1 MSAPTADGTGLFI
14 GGTRESGQDVRTANV
29 TAALAVANIVKTSL
43 GPVGLDKMLVDD
55 IGDVLITNDGAT
67 ILAQLEVEHPA
78 AKVLVDLAQLQDS
91 EVGDGTTS
99 VVIIASELLR
109 RGNEMVKS
117 GIHPTTI
124 MAGFRLALKEAVRF
138 IKKNMVLKVDD
149 LDDEHLI
156 NAAKTSMSSK
166 IIGKEG
172 DFFAQMAVDAVKS
185 VQMRATTADSAGYSV
200 VNGGAA
206 AEVAAVNGTS
216 GANGAGAAV
225 DESKSAAAANVIG
238 NGGSNPATDTGTSAA
253 TDTSPTENGSSTL
266 SSSTTTTTAATPP
279 STAATTANAPAATST
294 SSSKNIRYKYPLS
307 AIHIL
312 KAHGKSAMESHF
324 IKGGFALN
332 AMRAAQ
338 GMPTA
343 VESTPTNPT
352 VKIAMLDMNLQRH
365 RMAMGVQVVVKDPAE
380 IENIKKREM
389 DITKERIRKIID
401 AGARV
406 VLTTKGVDD
415 LCMKYFVEAGIIC
428 ARRCNKDDLKRLAKA
443 TGGKVV
449 VTMADMDGNETFD
462 PECLGTST
470 AVREER
476 IGDGEMLYVHG
487 CGGGGASTIV
497 LRGANEYMLDEMDRA
512 LHDSLC
518 VVKRMLE
525 SSTLVCGGGAV
536 ESALSV
542 HLEEYANTLDTREQ
556 LAVQEFADAL
566 LVIPKT
572 LAVNAAKDSSEL
584 VAKLR
589 SAHAKSQRDA
599 LAGEEKEENLQYTG
613 LDLIEGV
620 IRDNLAAGVV
630 EPAISKIKSLR
641 FATEAAITILRI
653 DDRITLAKGQQ

>member
-1 MSAPTADGTGLFI
+1 MAAPNPASTGLFI
-14 GGTRESGQDVRTANV
+14 NGSRETGQDVRIGNV
-29 TAALAVANIVKTSL
+29 TAALAVANIVKSSL

-67 ILAQLEVEHPA
+67 ILKSLEVEHPA
-78 AKVLVDLAQLQDS
+78 ARVLVDLANLQDQ

-109 RGNEMVKS
+109 RGNDLVKS

-124 MAGFRLALKEAVRF
+124 ISGYRSALKAAVSY
-138 IKKNMVLKVDD
+138 IKKEMVVHVSELG
-149 LDDEHLI
+149 DEHLI

-166 IIGKEG
+166 IIGTES
-172 DFFAQMAVDAVKS
+172 DFFSKLAVDAVKS
-185 VQMRATTADSAGYSV
+185 VKMNATAADVAGYDAMGSSGSGSNNNTLPAPTTAG
-200 VNGGAA
+200 
-206 AEVAAVNGTS
+206 
-216 GANGAGAAV
+216 
-225 DESKSAAAANVIG
+225 K
-238 NGGSNPATDTGTSAA
+238 
-253 TDTSPTENGSSTL
+253 
-266 SSSTTTTTAATPP
+266 
-279 STAATTANAPAATST
+279 
-294 SSSKNIRYKYPLS
+294 KQRFKYPLS

-312 KAHGKSAMESHF
+312 KAHGKSSMESNL
-324 IKGGFALN
+324 IDGGFAIN

-338 GMPTA
+338 GMPTF
-343 VESTPTNPT
+343 VESSDGQP

-365 RMAMGVQVVVKDPAE
+365 RMGMGVQVIVKDPAE

-428 ARRCNKDDLKRLAKA
+428 ARRCNREDLKRLAKA
-443 TGGKVV
+443 TGGRVV
-449 VTMADMDGNETFD
+449 TTMADMEGNETFD
-462 PECLGTST
+462 ADCLGGCDS
-470 AVREER
+470 VREVR
-476 IGDGEMLYVHG
+476 IGDGEMLYVYG
-487 CGGGGASTIV
+487 CKGHGASTIV

-525 SSTLVCGGGAV
+525 SNTLVPGGGAA
-536 ESALSV
+536 EAALSV
-542 HLEEYANTLDTREQ
+542 YLDDYANTIDSREQ
-556 LAVQEFADAL
+556 MVIAEYADAL

-572 LAVNAAKDSSEL
+572 LSVNAAKDASEL

-589 SAHAKSQRDA
+589 SVHAKGQHSDA
-599 LAGEEKEENLQYTG
+599 AEDDSLKFMG
-613 LDLIEGV
+613 LDLVEGT
-620 IRDNLAAGVV
+620 IRDNLVAGVV

-653 DDRITLAKGQQ
+653 DDRITLNEMKGLAQQ

>member
-1 MSAPTADGTGLFI
+1 M
-14 GGTRESGQDVRTANV
+14 
-29 TAALAVANIVKTSL
+29 ANIVKSSL

-78 AKVLVDLAQLQDS
+78 ARVLVDLAQLQDN

-99 VVIIASELLR
+99 VVIVASELLR
-109 RGNEMVKS
+109 RSNELVKS

-124 MAGFRLALKEAVRF
+124 ITGLRTALKEAVRF
-138 IKKNMVLKVDD
+138 LKKNMVLKVSE
-149 LDDEHLI
+149 LGDEHLI

-172 DFFAQMAVDAVKS
+172 EFFAKMAVDAVKS
-185 VQMRATTADSAGYSV
+185 VKMKATLADTAGMEAL
-200 VNGGAA
+200 GG
-206 AEVAAVNGTS
+206 G
-216 GANGAGAAV
+216 
-225 DESKSAAAANVIG
+225 DEEAKSESLPSSAAG
-238 NGGSNPATDTGTSAA
+238 
-253 TDTSPTENGSSTL
+253 
-266 SSSTTTTTAATPP
+266 
-279 STAATTANAPAATST
+279 
-294 SSSKNIRYKYPLS
+294 KQKYKYPLS

-312 KAHGKSAMESHF
+312 KVHGKSALESHL
-324 IKGGFALN
+324 IDGGFAIN
-332 AMRAAQ
+332 ATRAAQ
-338 GMPTA
+338 GMPTS
-343 VESTPTNPT
+343 VEGSVDKP

-365 RMAMGVQVVVKDPAE
+365 RMAMGVQIVVKDPAE

-428 ARRCNKDDLKRLAKA
+428 ARRCNKDDLRRLAKA

-462 PECLGTST
+462 PECLGSCT

-476 IGDGEMLYVHG
+476 IGDGEMLYIHG
-487 CGGGGASTIV
+487 CQGNGASTIV

-536 ESALSV
+536 EAALSV
-542 HLEEYANTLDTREQ
+542 HLEEYATTLHTREQ
-556 LAVQEFADAL
+556 LAIQEFAEAL
-566 LVIPKT
+566 LIIPKT

-589 SAHAKSQRDA
+589 AAHARSQKGDPD
-599 LAGEEKEENLQYTG
+599 KTLQHTG
-613 LDLIEGV
+613 LDLIEGT

-653 DDRITLAKGQQ
+653 DDRITLSKDQRH

>member
-1 MSAPTADGTGLFI
+1 MSLPPPSSYVSTQFLNGQ
-14 GGTRESGQDVRTANV
+14 RETGQDVRVGNV
-29 TAALAVANIVKTSL
+29 TAALAVANIVKSSL

-67 ILAQLEVEHPA
+67 ILGQLEVEHPA
-78 AKVLVDLAQLQDS
+78 ARVLVDLAQLQDH

-109 RGNEMVKS
+109 RGNDLVKN

-124 MAGFRLALKEAVRF
+124 ISGYRTALKAAVSYL
-138 IKKNMVLKVDD
+138 KKQMVMNVSELNDD
-149 LDDEHLI
+149 HLI
-156 NAAKTSMSSK
+156 QAAKTSMSSK
-166 IIGKEG
+166 IIGKES
-172 DFFAQMAVDAVKS
+172 DFFAKLAVDAVKS
-185 VQMRATTADSAGYSV
+185 VKMRSSAADL
-200 VNGGAA
+200 
-206 AEVAAVNGTS
+206 
-216 GANGAGAAV
+216 AGAA
-225 DESKSAAAANVIG
+225 SAGSSSSSSGAPAAAAASTSAAVAGAPADGG
-238 NGGSNPATDTGTSAA
+238 NGG
-253 TDTSPTENGSSTL
+253 
-266 SSSTTTTTAATPP
+266 TAD
-279 STAATTANAPAATST
+279 APAAAAAGST
-294 SSSKNIRYKYPLS
+294 ADGAAPIASKKEKIRYKYPLS

-312 KAHGKSAMESHF
+312 KAHGKSSLESHL
-324 IKGGFALN
+324 IDGGFAIN
-332 AMRAAQ
+332 AQRAAQ

-343 VESTPTNPT
+343 VESSGDGQP

-365 RMAMGVQVVVKDPAE
+365 RMAMGVQVIVKDPAE

-415 LCMKYFVEAGIIC
+415 LCMKYFVEAGVIA

-449 VTMADMDGNETFD
+449 TTMADMEGNETFD
-462 PECLGTST
+462 ADCLGTCD

-476 IGDGEMLYVHG
+476 IGDGEMIYAYG

-525 SSTLVCGGGAV
+525 SNTLVPGGGCV
-536 ESALSV
+536 EAALSV
-542 HLEEYANTLDTREQ
+542 YLEEFATTLESREQ
-556 LAVQEFADAL
+556 LAIQEFADAL

-589 SAHAKSQRDA
+589 AHHAKSQRDDCDDDT
-599 LAGEEKEENLQYTG
+599 LKHTG
-613 LDLIEGV
+613 LDLINGE
-620 IRDNLAAGVV
+620 IRDNLSAGVV

-653 DDRITLAKGQQ
+653 DDRITLNPAAQ

>member
-67 ILAQLEVEHPA
+67 ILSQLEVEHPA
-78 AKVLVDLAQLQDS
+78 ARVLVDLAQLQDN

-124 MAGFRLALKEAVRF
+124 MTGFRLALKESVSY
-138 IKKNMVLKVDD
+138 IKKNMVMKVDELGD
-149 LDDEHLI
+149 AHLI

-172 DFFAQMAVDAVKS
+172 DFFARMAVDAVKS
-185 VQMRATTADSAGYSV
+185 VKMKATTADSAGYSIV
-200 VNGGAA
+200 HGSA
-206 AEVAAVNGTS
+206 S
-216 GANGAGAAV
+216 G
-225 DESKSAAAANVIG
+225 SAAMAGTDAASAGG
-238 NGGSNPATDTGTSAA
+238 NSNAASSSATDANT
-253 TDTSPTENGSSTL
+253 
-266 SSSTTTTTAATPP
+266 SSTTTAPST
-279 STAATTANAPAATST
+279 STAAQPSNG
-294 SSSKNIRYKYPLS
+294 KNIRHKYPLS

-324 IKGGFALN
+324 IDGGFALN

-343 VESTPTNPT
+343 VEGTPENPF

-487 CGGGGASTIV
+487 CQGGGASTIV

-518 VVKRMLE
+518 VIKRMLE

-536 ESALSV
+536 EAALSV
-542 HLEEYANTLDTREQ
+542 HLEDYATTLDTREQ
-556 LAVQEFADAL
+556 LAIQEFADAL

-589 SAHAKSQRDA
+589 SAHAKSQKDPDA
-599 LAGEEKEENLQYTG
+599 DQILQHTG
-613 LDLIEGV
+613 LDLIEGA

-653 DDRITLAKGQQ
+653 DDRITLAKAQQQ

>member
-1 MSAPTADGTGLFI
+1 MSAPNPASTGLFI
-14 GGTRESGQDVRTANV
+14 NGQRETGQDVRVGNV

-67 ILAQLEVEHPA
+67 ILKSLEVEHPA
-78 AKVLVDLAQLQDS
+78 ARVLVDLANLQDQ

-99 VVIIASELLR
+99 VVIIAAELLR
-109 RGNEMVKS
+109 RGNDLVKN

-124 MAGFRLALKEAVRF
+124 ISGYRSALKAAVSY
-138 IKKNMVLKVDD
+138 IKKEMVVNVTELG
-149 LDDEHLI
+149 DEHLI

-166 IIGKEG
+166 IIGKES
-172 DFFAQMAVDAVKS
+172 DFFSKLAVDAVKS
-185 VQMRATTADSAGYSV
+185 VKMNATAADVAGYDAMGS
-200 VNGGAA
+200 GGGGYV
-206 AEVAAVNGTS
+206 EPPVEPVTSQDGGT
-216 GANGAGAAV
+216 
-225 DESKSAAAANVIG
+225 AAAAM
-238 NGGSNPATDTGTSAA
+238 
-253 TDTSPTENGSSTL
+253 
-266 SSSTTTTTAATPP
+266 
-279 STAATTANAPAATST
+279 
-294 SSSKNIRYKYPLS
+294 SKKQRYKYPLS

-312 KAHGKSAMESHF
+312 KAHGKSSMESHL
-324 IKGGFALN
+324 IDGGFAIN

-338 GMPTA
+338 GMPTF
-343 VESTPTNPT
+343 VESTLDQPV

-365 RMAMGVQVVVKDPAE
+365 RMGMGVQVIVKDPAE
-380 IENIKKREM
+380 IEKIKKREM

-428 ARRCNKDDLKRLAKA
+428 ARRCNREDLKRLAKA
-443 TGGKVV
+443 TGGRVV
-449 VTMADMDGNETFD
+449 TTMADMEGNETFD
-462 PECLGTST
+462 ADSLGGCDS
-470 AVREER
+470 VREVR
-476 IGDGEMLYVHG
+476 IGDGEMLYVYG
-487 CGGGGASTIV
+487 CKGHGASTIV

-525 SSTLVCGGGAV
+525 SNTLVPGGGAA
-536 ESALSV
+536 EAALSV
-542 HLEEYANTLDTREQ
+542 HLDDYANTIKSREQ
-556 LAVQEFADAL
+556 MVIQEYADAL

-572 LAVNAAKDSSEL
+572 LAVNAAKDASEL

-589 SAHAKSQRDA
+589 SVHAKGQHSDNA
-599 LAGEEKEENLQYTG
+599 SDDGLKYMG
-613 LDLIEGV
+613 LDLVDGT

-653 DDRITLAKGQQ
+653 DDRITLNK

>member
-1 MSAPTADGTGLFI
+1 MSAPRADGTGLFI
-14 GGTRESGQDVRTANV
+14 GGQRESGQDVRQGNV

-78 AKVLVDLAQLQDS
+78 ARVLVDLAQLQDS

-109 RGNEMVKS
+109 KANELVKG

-124 MAGFRLALKEAVRF
+124 IAGLRTALKESVSYL
-138 IKKNMVLKVDD
+138 KKNMVLKVSE
-149 LDDEHLI
+149 LGEEHLI
-156 NAAKTSMSSK
+156 NAARTSMSSK

-185 VQMRATTADSAGYSV
+185 VKMKAGQAE
-200 VNGGAA
+200 AA
-206 AEVAAVNGTS
+206 GFDAASNSTS
-216 GANGAGAAV
+216 EPTVTANG
-225 DESKSAAAANVIG
+225 DT
-238 NGGSNPATDTGTSAA
+238 ATKASG
-253 TDTSPTENGSSTL
+253 
-266 SSSTTTTTAATPP
+266 
-279 STAATTANAPAATST
+279 
-294 SSSKNIRYKYPLS
+294 KQRYKYPLS

-312 KAHGKSAMESHF
+312 KAHGKSALESHF
-324 IKGGFALN
+324 VAGGFALN

-338 GMPTA
+338 GMPTS
-343 VESTPTNPT
+343 VEGSADAP

-365 RMAMGVQVVVKDPAE
+365 RMAMGVQVLVKDPAE

-389 DITKERIRKIID
+389 DITKERITKIID
-401 AGARV
+401 TGARV

-428 ARRCNKDDLKRLAKA
+428 ARRCSKDDLKRLAKA

-462 PECLGTST
+462 AECLGTCT
-470 AVREER
+470 AVKEER

-487 CGGGGASTIV
+487 CQGSGASTIV

-525 SSTLVCGGGAV
+525 SSTLVVGGGAV
-536 ESALSV
+536 EAALSV
-542 HLEEYANTLDTREQ
+542 HLEKYATTLNTREQ
-556 LAVQEFADAL
+556 LAIQEFAEAL

-584 VAKLR
+584 VAMLR
-589 SAHAKSQRDA
+589 ASHAKSQR
-599 LAGEEKEENLQYTG
+599 GEDPEGNLQNTG
-613 LDLIEGV
+613 LDLVNGK
-620 IRDNLAAGVV
+620 IRDNLSAGVV

-653 DDRITLAKGQQ
+653 DDRITLTKGQ